1 MPDVLFGLLD
11 AVEHWLVQI
20 SSPKKREEKQQQQN
34 ESDSA
39 VFYLMR
45 LGTDSLTYYL
55 ALLQKVWGFVEA
67 SSCSHVFHELINC
80 R

>member
-1 MPDVLFGLLD
+1 MLFGLLD
-11 AVEHWLVQI
+11 VVEHWLVQI
-20 SSPKKREEKQQQQN
+20 SSLKKREEKQQQQN

-67 SSCSHVFHELINC
+67 SSCSHVSHELISC
-80 R
+80 G